1 MKDMSR
7 HLAEGGLANNLIV
20 LALLEFFYGNNLSRV
35 LIATPQHN
43 TIRSLSDHPQ
53 HLVLVHGAHKTAK
66 VSSNVM
72 RGRSR
77 ALQVLSAS
85 TFSS

>member
-7 HLAEGGLANNLIV
+7 HLAEGGLANDLIV
-20 LALLEFFYGNNLSRV
+20 LALLEFFYGNNLPGV

-43 TIRSLSDHPQ
+43 TIRSLPDHSQ
-53 HLVLVHGAHKTAK
+53 HLVLVHGAHKTVK
-66 VSSNVM
+66 GSSNAM
-72 RGRSR
+72 RGCSR

-85 TFSS
+85 NLSS